1 MFLRLGVAL
10 SKLRC
15 TVEKTSGTVTSAGG
29 RERPQRLFGRLK
41 AEKVGS
47 LPPDLVFFPRRLFL
61 PAFRISGSEKKLL
74 APQTEEGAEEEA
86 EGCSFC
92 LLQVSSSDL
101 LAGTALRLS
110 AQGPKSVI
118 AAIVK
123 SCAARRADTQ
133 RNSAREPRLLR
144 PLCGQTRPVQ
154 CSYRRYA
161 ARVSAAIAPMC
172 SGLAKPDTSWL
183 G

>member
-47 LPPDLVFFPRRLFL
+47 LPPDLVFFPRCLFL
-61 PAFRISGSEKKLL
+61 PPFRISDSEKKLL

-92 LLQVSSSDL
+92 LLQVSFSDL

-110 AQGPKSVI
+110 AQGPESVI

-123 SCAARRADTQ
+123 SCAR
-133 RNSAREPRLLR
+133 
-144 PLCGQTRPVQ
+144 QT
-154 CSYRRYA
+154 RRYA
-161 ARVSAAIAPMC
+161 VKWCARAEAS
-172 SGLAKPDTSWL
+172 
-183 G
+183 

>member
-1 MFLRLGVAL
+1 MFLRLGVVL

-61 PAFRISGSEKKLL
+61 PAFRISDSEKKLL

-101 LAGTALRLS
+101 LRLS

-123 SCAARRADTQ
+123 SCAR
-133 RNSAREPRLLR
+133 
-144 PLCGQTRPVQ
+144 QT
-154 CSYRRYA
+154 RRYA
-161 ARVSAAIAPMC
+161 AKWRARAEAS
-172 SGLAKPDTSWL
+172 
-183 G
+183 

>member
-61 PAFRISGSEKKLL
+61 PRVSVSPTPKRNCLRHRLKKVQKKKLKGVVS
-74 APQTEEGAEEEA
+74 A
-86 EGCSFC
+86 FFRC
-92 LLQVSSSDL
+92 LPPICLQ
-101 LAGTALRLS
+101 
-110 AQGPKSVI
+110 
-118 AAIVK
+118 
-123 SCAARRADTQ
+123 
-133 RNSAREPRLLR
+133 EPR
-144 PLCGQTRPVQ
+144 
-154 CSYRRYA
+154 
-161 ARVSAAIAPMC
+161 
-172 SGLAKPDTSWL
+172 
-183 G
+183 

>member
-61 PAFRISGSEKKLL
+61 PAFRISDSEKKLL

-123 SCAARRADTQ
+123 SCAR
-133 RNSAREPRLLR
+133 
-144 PLCGQTRPVQ
+144 QT
-154 CSYRRYA
+154 RRYA
-161 ARVSAAIAPMC
+161 AKWCARAEAS
-172 SGLAKPDTSWL
+172 
-183 G
+183 

>member
-61 PAFRISGSEKKLL
+61 PAFRISDSEKKLL
-74 APQTEEGAEEEA
+74 APQTEGGAEEEA
-86 EGCSFC
+86 EGCRFC

-101 LAGTALRLS
+101 LAAMRLL
-110 AQGPKSVI
+110 AQPH
-118 AAIVK
+118 
-123 SCAARRADTQ
+123 RAETQ
-133 RNSAREPRLLR
+133 LNGERKPRLLR
-144 PLCGQTRPVQ
+144 PLCGRARRVQ
-154 CSYRRYA
+154 
-161 ARVSAAIAPMC
+161 
-172 SGLAKPDTSWL
+172 
-183 G
+183 

>member
-41 AEKVGS
+41 AKKVGS
-47 LPPDLVFFPRRLFL
+47 LPPDLVFLPRRLFL

-101 LAGTALRLS
+101 LAGTAPAMPDIAMGGGRISNRLTC
-110 AQGPKSVI
+110 PDRDKEI
-118 AAIVK
+118 
-123 SCAARRADTQ
+123 D
-133 RNSAREPRLLR
+133 AREGSDMKSKVAILILLAIITAS
-144 PLCGQTRPVQ
+144 PALAQTDSR
-154 CSYRRYA
+154 SDDFRK
-161 ARVSAAIAPMC
+161 
-172 SGLAKPDTSWL
+172 LKD
-183 G
+183 